1 MPPGWRAPDS
11 RWPVPPP
18 VSGGQ
23 HNIVNGRHC
32 HDSRIIIPTRGRL
45 LAGLLLAVL
54 GTVLHA
60 QEEPDPW
67 RLCPDWPPQRPA
79 EVDGPPPDEDTPV
92 DIRAW
97 NLAAESDLWSLFQGD
112 VHLDQGSRHVW
123 ADQLLYLPA
132 QNRAAASGNVRMLQA
147 DTDFTGEH
155 AWFDLGADRGQL
167 DGAGYHL
174 LDRHARGSA
183 ERVDRRSPQT
193 TDLSGLTFTTCAK
206 DSNDWLLS
214 ADSLELDH
222 EQGRGTARN
231 VAMRIKDVPV
241 MYVPWMSFPIDDSR
255 KTGLLFPDIGRSSR
269 QGYELALPWYWNI
282 APNQDATIT
291 PHHRTKRGTQLRTE
305 YRYKTHHTEG
315 QLQAE
320 YQPNDRI
327 FGDDRHYTRYRQS
340 SDLPRDW
347 DLGINLQRASDE
359 DYFLDLSDSPGA
371 SRERELTQSI
381 SLSRSDDW
389 YRFRTRARAFQ
400 ILEPD
405 LPPERESYRELPITS
420 LDVSLPMG
428 PTDWF
433 YDSHNQVAH
442 FTRDESLDAVRTH
455 TEHWA
460 TRRYGTPGWYVQPR
474 VGYQYTDYRLRD
486 AALDPD
492 GEAPAFFEEGAS
504 ARLDRSAPVFSLDSG
519 LTLER
524 PFAGNGNLV
533 QTLEPRLFYL
543 YVPSRDQTDIPD
555 FDTREMDFNFASM
568 FMEDRF
574 IGPDRLGDANRV
586 AGALTSRI
594 LDRDDGRTL
603 LSGSLGQIRHFAD
616 REVQLG
622 GTDVDDQP
630 RSELIGEIEASPT
643 DALSSRITA
652 LWDPETRQTS
662 RGAIQ
667 LQYRPQA
674 RKVFN
679 FGYRNRRNGLDQAD
693 VSFAWPL
700 TNRVRAFGRM
710 SHSLRDDETL
720 DRHAGLEY
728 ESCCW
733 AFRFTNRRYVYDRE
747 GSVDRALML
756 QFEFRGL
763 GGVGQPVQEF
773 LGEGISGYDYRE
785 H

>member
-1 MPPGWRAPDS
+1 M
-11 RWPVPPP
+11 
-18 VSGGQ
+18 
-23 HNIVNGRHC
+23 NGRLC
-32 HDSRIIIPTRGRL
+32 HDRLSKRRTGHRTGGFRGPCCQL
-45 LAGLLLAVL
+45 LAGLLLFGG
-54 GTVLHA
+54 GTTLQA

-67 RLCPDWPPQRPA
+67 RLCPDWPPTTP
-79 EVDGPPPDEDTPV
+79 EEIVGPPPDASTPV

-97 NLAAESDLWSLFQGD
+97 NFAGESDLFHVFSGD
-112 VHLDQGSRHVW
+112 VHLDQRSRHVW
-123 ADQLLYLPA
+123 ADELIYLPA

-147 DTDFTGEH
+147 DTDFTGAR
-155 AWFDLGADRGQL
+155 AWLDLDADRGQL
-167 DGAGYHL
+167 DDAGYRL

-183 ERVDRRSPQT
+183 ERVERHGPHA
-193 TDLSGLTFTTCAK
+193 TDLSGLTFTTCAEGR
-206 DSNDWLLS
+206 NDWMLA
-214 ADSLELDH
+214 ADRMELDH
-222 EQGRGTARN
+222 ERGRGTARN
-231 VAMRIKDVPV
+231 VAMRIKGVPV
-241 MYVPWMSFPIDDSR
+241 MYVPWMSFPIDERR

-291 PHHRTKRGTQLRTE
+291 PHHRTRRGTQLRTE
-305 YRYKTHHTEG
+305 YRYKTRSTDG
-315 QLQAE
+315 QLRAE
-320 YQPNDRI
+320 YHPSDRI
-327 FGDDRHYTRYRQS
+327 FGEDRHYTRYRQS
-340 SDLPRDW
+340 TDLPRDW
-347 DLGINLQRASDE
+347 DLSINLQRASDP
-359 DYFLDLSDSPGA
+359 DYFLDLSDSAGA
-371 SRERELTQSI
+371 SRQRELTQSI
-381 SLSRSDDW
+381 GLSRSGDW

-420 LDVSLPMG
+420 FDTSLPLG
-428 PTDWF
+428 DSDWH
-433 YDSHNQVAH
+433 YDSHNQIAH
-442 FTRDESLDAVRTH
+442 FTRDESLDAVRLH
-455 TEHWA
+455 SEHWA
-460 TRRYGTPGWYVQPR
+460 TRRYGTPGWYLQPR
-474 VGYQYTDYRLRD
+474 IGYQYTDYRLRD
-486 AALDPD
+486 AALDPE
-492 GEAPAFFEEGAS
+492 GVEPAFFEEGSS

-524 PFAGNGNLV
+524 SFAGTDRLV

-543 YVPSRDQTDIPD
+543 YVPAREQSDIPD

-594 LDRDDGRTL
+594 LDRRDGRTL
-603 LSGSLGQIRHFAD
+603 LSGSLGQIRHFSD

-622 GTDVDDQP
+622 GTTVDDQP

-643 DALSSRITA
+643 DALSSRLTA
-652 LWDPETRQTS
+652 LWDPDARQTT

-667 LQYRPQA
+667 LQYRPEP

-700 TNRVRAFGRM
+700 TSRIRAFGRM

-733 AFRFTNRRYVYDRE
+733 AFRFTNRRYVFDRE
-747 GSVDRALML
+747 GSVDRALMV
-756 QFEFRGL
+756 QFQFRGL
-763 GGVGQPVQEF
+763 GGVGQPVEEF